1 MSSCCPGSRL
11 KGADIALAGNPNVGK
26 SMLINQLTSIGA
38 VVSNYP
44 GTTVEILEGEGK
56 FKGKTFRVADLPGTY
71 SLKGVSEDEK
81 VAIKYLNSAKP
92 KVIINVVDATKLERN
107 LFLTLQLLKLET
119 PTIIALNFHD
129 EAEKK
134 GMFINNSK
142 LSALLG
148 VPVIPINALTGIGI
162 SALLEQSFASLKN
175 KRVSRTF
182 RRSRHRFAGHLDV
195 RKFHEFKPQR
205 FERINTKQIVS
216 TTSMSLIEAKAA
228 AENIFDET
236 MTPVQIAALLTSLKM
251 RGESIDEICAFAQ
264 VLREKSIRIAPR
276 VDALVDTCGTG
287 GDSSNTFN
295 ISTAAA
301 IIASS
306 AGAAVAKHGN
316 RSVSSKSGSA
326 DVFEKLGAKLLQ
338 PQEVKQCI
346 EKTSFGFMF
355 APYFNPI
362 MKQVAGV
369 RKELGFRTIFNIVGP
384 LTNPASANFQLLGVF
399 DPGMVEKTAEC
410 LLKLDSKH
418 AMVVHSEGLDEI
430 GLGTTNIAEVK
441 NGIVESYEIDA
452 SDFGFRKK
460 EIPLVQTSEESAKI
474 INRVLVGAEDSAAR
488 DICLL
493 NASAA
498 LYISGKAT
506 GLEECISKAA
516 NAIDSGKAKAKL
528 EDIIEFGARN

>member
-1 MSSCCPGSRL
+1 
-11 KGADIALAGNPNVGK
+11 
-26 SMLINQLTSIGA
+26 
-38 VVSNYP
+38 
-44 GTTVEILEGEGK
+44 
-56 FKGKTFRVADLPGTY
+56 
-71 SLKGVSEDEK
+71 
-81 VAIKYLNSAKP
+81 
-92 KVIINVVDATKLERN
+92 
-107 LFLTLQLLKLET
+107 
-119 PTIIALNFHD
+119 
-129 EAEKK
+129 
-134 GMFINNSK
+134 
-142 LSALLG
+142 
-148 VPVIPINALTGIGI
+148 
-162 SALLEQSFASLKN
+162 
-175 KRVSRTF
+175 
-182 RRSRHRFAGHLDV
+182 
-195 RKFHEFKPQR
+195 
-205 FERINTKQIVS
+205 
-216 TTSMSLIEAKAA
+216 MSLIEAKAA

-493 NASAA
+493 NAAAA

-506 GLEECISKAA
+506 GLEEGISKAA

-528 EDIIEFGARN
+528 EDIIEFGARY